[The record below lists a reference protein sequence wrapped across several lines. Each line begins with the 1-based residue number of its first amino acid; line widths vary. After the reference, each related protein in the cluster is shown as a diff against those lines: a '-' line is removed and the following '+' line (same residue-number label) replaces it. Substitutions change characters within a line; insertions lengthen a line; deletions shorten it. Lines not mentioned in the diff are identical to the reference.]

1 MVCDRCILVVREHL
15 LALGLTPLRVELGEA
30 EVLPPP
36 AAAIDWPRLRQGLAR
51 QGFELLD
58 QLPPA
63 QRLASQ
69 IKDLVAE
76 LLATDPAQLRSGQF
90 SRLLS
95 QRLQRRFAYLS
106 SVFSATE
113 GQSLTQYVG
122 RQRIAAAQQ
131 LLLTTR
137 LPVSRIARQLGFS
150 NLGHLSH
157 QFQQATGASPT
168 AYRRAH
174 GEPAAE

>member
-15 LALGLTPLRVELGEA
+15 VALGLTPARVELGEA
-30 EVLPPP
+30 EVLAP
-36 AAAIDWPRLRQGLAR
+36 AAAIDWPQLRHGLAR

-58 QLPPA
+58 QLPPT
-63 QRLASQ
+63 QRLVAQ
-69 IKDLVAE
+69 IKALVAE
-76 LLATDPAQLRSGQF
+76 LLTTNPAQLRSGQF
-90 SRLLS
+90 SQVLS

-113 GQSLTQYVG
+113 GQSLTHYVG
-122 RQRIAAAQQ
+122 QQRLAAARR
-131 LLLTTR
+131 LLATTQ
-137 LPVSRIARQLGFS
+137 LPVSHIARQLGFS

-157 QFQQATGASPT
+157 QFQQATGVAPT

-174 GEPAAE
+174 GAAE